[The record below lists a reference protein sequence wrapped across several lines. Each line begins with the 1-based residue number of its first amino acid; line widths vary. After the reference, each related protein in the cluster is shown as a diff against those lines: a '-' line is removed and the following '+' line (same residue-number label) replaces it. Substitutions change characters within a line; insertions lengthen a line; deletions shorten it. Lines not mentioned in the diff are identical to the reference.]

1 MSVIL
6 DALKKL
12 DREKLFRKR
21 GTANIAVE
29 ILRPDL
35 THPGKRLPISIIIVV
50 VAAAVAAALTYGVMS
65 QFGVRS
71 KSSPLPIKTV
81 SGTSQQATPSSPKP
95 EVTPKASH
103 PASVSFHGTNRQI
116 SASVPRVSVPKVQ
129 EEVNRVPA
137 EPQPPTEK
145 KERADIKIPA
155 EGKKLPAPL
164 IDKKQ
169 GQDVIIPKEVD
180 TTPKKTPEPAT
191 ATTAANPESLKVSAI
206 VWYEDA
212 TRRFAMI
219 NGVLAREGSFVEG
232 AKVVEINPT
241 SVRLSHNGQYFEL
254 SMSK

>member
-12 DREKLFRKR
+12 DREKSSRKR
-21 GTANIAVE
+21 GTASIALE

-35 THPGKRLPISIIIVV
+35 THRGKRLSASIVIVAV
-50 VAAAVAAALTYGVMS
+50 VAVAAAALTYGVMS
-65 QFGVRS
+65 QLGVRS
-71 KSSPLPIKTV
+71 KSSPPAIKTV
-81 SGTSQQATPSSPKP
+81 SATSQQAAPFSSKS
-95 EVTPKASH
+95 EVTPKVSLPAAVNSVETNKQI
-103 PASVSFHGTNRQI
+103 PASLS
-116 SASVPRVSVPKVQ
+116 
-129 EEVNRVPA
+129 RVPVPEVKKEVSPVPA
-137 EPQPPTEK
+137 KSQPPAEK
-145 KERADIKIPA
+145 KERADVKIPV
-155 EGKKLPAPL
+155 ENKTLVAP
-164 IDKKQ
+164 IVDKKQ
-169 GQDVIIPKEVD
+169 SQDTIPKEVD
-180 TTPKKTPEPAT
+180 ITPKKTPEPAT

-219 NGVLAREGSFVEG
+219 NGILAREGSFVEG

>member
-12 DREKLFRKR
+12 DREKSSRKR

-35 THPGKRLPISIIIVV
+35 THPGKRLPISVITVVALAV
-50 VAAAVAAALTYGVMS
+50 VAAVTYGVMS
-65 QFGVRS
+65 QFGGRS
-71 KSSPLPIKTV
+71 KSSPPAIKTV
-81 SGTSQQATPSSPKP
+81 SATSQQAAPVPPKS
-95 EVTPKASH
+95 EVTPTASH
-103 PASVSFHGTNRQI
+103 PASMSLHETNKQI
-116 SASVPRVSVPKVQ
+116 PASVPRVSAPKVQ
-129 EEVNRVPA
+129 EEVNRRPA
-137 EPQPPTEK
+137 EPQPPAEK
-145 KERADIKIPA
+145 KDRADVKIPI
-155 EGKKLPAPL
+155 ENKTLVAP
-164 IDKKQ
+164 IADKKQ
-169 GQDVIIPKEVD
+169 TRDTIPKEVD
-180 TTPKKTPEPAT
+180 ITPNKIPEPST

-232 AKVVEINPT
+232 VKVVEINPT